1 MSDFFKIRL
10 KNGQWVPLIS
20 YVGMLGVSFLY
31 KVLCGIPLFPP
42 FSNLSTSDFSGFTFP
57 GSLFVLA
64 IALVLTFSLPM
75 FALLY
80 LLPFWG
86 IRSYYKGHDTTFSI
100 LSLIFLFIWV
110 CNFFLCG
117 AICFS
122 DGGSTFKVYS
132 LSLLLVPLLLAYFSM
147 DERADLFTYIKLS
160 SCYSGYLS
168 IFGLS
173 LLSNEFFNGW
183 FT

>member
-10 KNGQWVPLIS
+10 NNGQWVPLIS

-31 KVLCGIPLFPP
+31 KVLCGIPLFFP
-42 FSNLSTSDFSGFTFP
+42 FSYLSTSDFSGFTFP
-57 GSLFVLA
+57 DLLFVLA
-64 IALVLTFSLPM
+64 IALLTFSLPM

-117 AICFS
+117 ATCFS
-122 DGGSTFKVYS
+122 DSGSTLKVYS

-147 DERADLFTYIKLS
+147 DERADLLTYIKLS

-168 IFGLS
+168 IFGLC
-173 LLSNEFFNGW
+173 LFLYELFKGW
-183 FT
+183 PT

>member
-31 KVLCGIPLFPP
+31 KVLSDIPLSP
-42 FSNLSTSDFSGFTFP
+42 FLSISDLSRITSPSY
-57 GSLFVLA
+57 LFF
-64 IALVLTFSLPM
+64 LVILLVSTFSLPM
-75 FALLY
+75 LALLY

-86 IRSYYKGHDTTFSI
+86 IKSYYKGHNTTFSI

-122 DGGSTFKVYS
+122 DGGSTLKVYS

-147 DERADLFTYIKLS
+147 DERADLLTYIKLS

-173 LLSNEFFNGW
+173 LISNEFINRW
-183 FT
+183 PT